1 MDGGASDPDGEDALG
16 GIFRRSH
23 RVDNPNMKVM
33 LSSAELYAEA
43 NQAAEDAELK
53 SQLFEEMKC
62 VSPAY
67 LDTLG
72 QTLRE
77 EHELDSDADSE
88 DLFEQLA
95 AIEFRPATP
104 VYHTFDHAH
113 AILHKRAHHGRVTT
127 PPGRTSSAEAGG
139 VAGIG
144 INVNELANMKQSFL
158 NQYVEAS
165 LKVLEAHDKAEERKY
180 QEAMT
185 SHPAAL
191 KPDKKGKR
199 ALGPAGF
206 SLLTI
211 DEQARAAARGA
222 RRRARLLLTHTHTA
236 RTPRSNTSW

>member
-1 MDGGASDPDGEDALG
+1 MDGGEADDDGALG

-104 VYHTFDHAH
+104 V
-113 AILHKRAHHGRVTT
+113 
-127 PPGRTSSAEAGG
+127 
-139 VAGIG
+139 
-144 INVNELANMKQSFL
+144 
-158 NQYVEAS
+158 
-165 LKVLEAHDKAEERKY
+165 
-180 QEAMT
+180 
-185 SHPAAL
+185 
-191 KPDKKGKR
+191 
-199 ALGPAGF
+199 
-206 SLLTI
+206 
-211 DEQARAAARGA
+211 
-222 RRRARLLLTHTHTA
+222 
-236 RTPRSNTSW
+236 